1 MKVRKPDDFENPWL
15 GSENDEYEEPVPDG
29 WDTQDWDHDMQEW
42 DEHEAEFEAEEAKE
56 DN

>member
-15 GSENDEYEEPVPDG
+15 GSENDEYEEPIPDG
-29 WDTQDWDHDMQEW
+29 WDTQDWDHDTQEW
-42 DEHEAEFEAEEAKE
+42 YEHEEEFNAEEAKE